1 MSFGNY
7 KLQNTCLCKSLK
19 HHLSV
24 QPRTVNTL
32 KCPKDCCNID
42 HSSFITFVHH
52 SVKIYVAQT
61 LS

>member
-19 HHLSV
+19 HLSV
-24 QPRTVNTL
+24 QPRTVNML
-32 KCPKDCCNID
+32 KSPKDCCNMD
-42 HSSFITFVHH
+42 DSSFITFVHH